1 MIDFFCLKTQCIF
14 TITSLKDKHNP
25 KKRKHLFLVPF
36 TFYRFVCF
44 VAPARHV
51 FISFRTFCSISP
63 KTLGWGSRA
72 AVRGVRGV
80 GLIEIKWD
88 GWWGGRKNKGAAN
101 TQPREKRNR
110 VRLCKKSKAR
120 VPKQREANERQ
131 KTSARQGRATSKKRS
146 QPRPPPRHTRS
157 RRAIPSPTP
166 PLPTR
171 IDGDANVACSLEA
184 CRPGLVDRVGWGRE
198 GRGIAAALARAAV
211 VARGRKTARLSRRP
225 PLNANLLPPARHPP
239 PATRALAFLSKA
251 AHRPLLSRPSCA
263 HAVRPSKKMGQ
274 PPYSPP
280 PRVPRT
286 KTRASAIAL
295 F

>member
-14 TITSLKDKHNP
+14 TITSLKEKHNP
-25 KKRKHLFLVPF
+25 KKRKRLFLVPVPF
-36 TFYRFVCF
+36 FYRFVLFRC
-44 VAPARHV
+44 PADHV
-51 FISFRTFCSISP
+51 FISFRTFCSVSP

-110 VRLCKKSKAR
+110 VRLCKKSKAH

-211 VARGRKTARLSRRP
+211 VARGRKTVSLVAAPSLT
-225 PLNANLLPPARHPP
+225 LTFLPPARHPP
-239 PATRALAFLSKA
+239 PVNTRNRFPFK
-251 AHRPLLSRPSCA
+251 SRTPAPPFSAVVCARGPS
-263 HAVRPSKKMGQ
+263 
-274 PPYSPP
+274 
-280 PRVPRT
+280 
-286 KTRASAIAL
+286 
-295 F
+295 